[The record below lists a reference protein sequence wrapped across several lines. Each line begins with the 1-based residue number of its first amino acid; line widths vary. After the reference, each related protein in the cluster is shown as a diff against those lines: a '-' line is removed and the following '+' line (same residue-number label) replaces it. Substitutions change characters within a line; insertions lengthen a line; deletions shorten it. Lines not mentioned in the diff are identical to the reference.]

1 MKKKATVINKTI
13 ISFYVFLGI
22 FAIITLFPFYWE
34 LLTSIKK
41 ASELFG
47 NFKPFTLDPSIT
59 SYITIFSAR
68 PFARYLLNSL
78 VVAGATTLF
87 AIVVSSLTAYAVA
100 RLKFRGKTIILGL
113 VLAISMFPQIAII
126 SPIYILIRN
135 LGLRNSY
142 PGLIIPYT
150 AFAVPMAVW
159 YLSAFFK
166 TIPLSLEEAGKM
178 DGATPF
184 QAFYKIIAP
193 LAAPGMFTTA
203 ILVFIAAWNE
213 YLFSLTIN
221 TDDMMRTVPVGI
233 TMYVGQYTIP
243 YGEIAAGVVVVT
255 IPLVIMVLIFQRQI
269 VSGLTSGAVKG

>member
-1 MKKKATVINKTI
+1 MDMNMKKRNVV
-13 ISFYVFLGI
+13 SFYIFLCI
-22 FAIITLFPFYWE
+22 FALITLFPFYWE
-34 LLTSIKK
+34 FLTSIKK
-41 ASELFG
+41 PGDIFG
-47 NFKPFTLDPSIT
+47 SFKPFTLDPT
-59 SYITIFSAR
+59 LNSYITIFSVR
-68 PFARYLLNSL
+68 PFAKYLLNSL
-78 VVAGATTLF
+78 IVAGVTTLF

-100 RLKFRGKTIILGL
+100 RLHFKGKSIILGL

-126 SPIYILIRN
+126 SPIYIFIRN

-142 PGLIIPYT
+142 AGLVIPYT

-221 TDDMMRTVPVGI
+221 TDDLMRTVPVGI

-255 IPLVIMVLIFQRQI
+255 VPLVIMVLFFQKQI